1 MNNEGKTGT
10 QWSDDKLDSW
20 QRKRERERDSKTERE
35 SEKRGRQG
43 EIIIEIMMRIM
54 DWGPDIRW
62 NSFD

>member
-10 QWSDDKLDSW
+10 RWSDDKLDSW

-43 EIIIEIMMRIM
+43 EIIIESMMRIM
-54 DWGPDIRW
+54 EWGC
-62 NSFD
+62 